1 MSDESLSDIQQQ
13 QQMEE
18 DLLTLY
24 SWNLMVRVFG
34 WLLVLD
40 FFLFLSL
47 PGASLLWHV
56 DAAAMGLAWG
66 LGVMAAGGGAGG
78 DAIEILERGLRLD
91 VVEPK
96 DIGLGAGASGRRVV
110 DGPFVWLAC

>member
-1 MSDESLSDIQQQ
+1 
-13 QQMEE
+13 
-18 DLLTLY
+18 
-24 SWNLMVRVFG
+24 MVRVFG
-34 WLLVLD
+34 WLLVFD

-56 DAAAMGLAWG
+56 EAAMGLGCG
-66 LGVMAAGGGAGG
+66 LGVIAAGGGAGG

-96 DIGLGAGASGRRVV
+96 DIGLGAGANGRRVV
-110 DGPFVWLAC
+110 DGPFV